1 MTSKR
6 PHKVS
11 YCVVKENSVVKKYG
25 IDNDSVTILMGSLVH
40 VNKKISSSF
49 YVIKILSFGA
59 TYDET
64 YEHDQWLCSVERL
77 LPVDEVLWPL
87 LEAVSSPI
95 ERVDILKNKYR
106 CKELRS
112 IDVGSLV
119 NVYSR
124 EDNKLAA
131 PKIGQVHYK
140 GPVAKKGHGTYFGV
154 ELLVG
159 YDFFI
164 SRHILSRKPFGHSPN
179 FYDDK

>member
-1 MTSKR
+1 MKL
-6 PHKVS
+6 S
-11 YCVVKENSVVKKYG
+11 YCVVKENSVVKKFA
-25 IDNDSVTILMGSLVH
+25 IENDTITVLMGSLVH
-40 VNKKISSSF
+40 VNRQVSQNV

-64 YEHDQWLCSVERL
+64 YEQDQWLCSAERL

-95 ERVDILKNKYR
+95 ERVEILKNKYR
-106 CKELRS
+106 CQELRS

-131 PKIGQVHYK
+131 PKIGKVKYK

-154 ELLVG
+154 ELLVR
-159 YDFFI
+159 YKFVLWRNKF
-164 SRHILSRKPFGHSPN
+164 
-179 FYDDK
+179 